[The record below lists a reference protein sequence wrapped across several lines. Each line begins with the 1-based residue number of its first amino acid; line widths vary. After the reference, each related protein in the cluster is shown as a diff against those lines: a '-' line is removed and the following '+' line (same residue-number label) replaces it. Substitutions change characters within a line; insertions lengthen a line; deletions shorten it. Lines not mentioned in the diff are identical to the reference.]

1 MRKRFTVIYVAAGLL
16 LSVLLIVIICNAK
29 VENAAAG
36 KTFSK
41 VGDVPYNKVGLV
53 LGTGK
58 TLEGGFIN
66 PYYQY
71 RVNAAVELWKKN
83 KIQSIIISGDN
94 STTDYNEP
102 GDFRQDL
109 IKLGVDSNHI
119 YLDYA
124 GFRTFDS
131 MVRLKK
137 IFGQDSVTVISQEFH
152 NERALYIAKR
162 EGIVA
167 VGFNARDV
175 NAKQGI
181 KVQAREKLARV
192 KLFVDYL
199 VGTEPKFLG
208 KKVNIQ

>member
-1 MRKRFTVIYVAAGLL
+1 MRKRFILLYVTAGLL
-16 LSVLLIVIICNAK
+16 LSILLVVIICNAK

-41 VGDVPYNKVGLV
+41 VEDVPHNKVGLV

-58 TLEGGFIN
+58 TMEGGFIN

-71 RVNAAVELWKKN
+71 RVNAAVKLWKN
-83 KIQSIIISGDN
+83 HKIQSIIISGDN

-102 GDFRQDL
+102 ADFRKDL

-131 MVRLKK
+131 MIRLKK
-137 IFGQDSVTVISQEFH
+137 IFGQDSVTIISQQFH

-167 VGFNARDV
+167 IGFNARDV
-175 NAKQGI
+175 NVKQSLWMQ
-181 KVQAREKLARV
+181 VRERLARV

-199 VGTEPKFLG
+199 AGTEPKFLG
-208 KKVNIQ
+208 EKVSIQ

>member
-1 MRKRFTVIYVAAGLL
+1 MRKSFILLYLTAGLL
-16 LSVLLIVIICNAK
+16 LSILLIVIICNAK

-41 VGDVPYNKVGLV
+41 AEDVPYNKVGLV

-58 TLEGGFIN
+58 TIEGGFIN

-71 RVNAAVELWKKN
+71 RVNAAVELWKNN

-102 GDFRQDL
+102 ADFRQDL

-137 IFGQDSVTVISQEFH
+137 IFGQDS
-152 NERALYIAKR
+152 
-162 EGIVA
+162 
-167 VGFNARDV
+167 
-175 NAKQGI
+175 
-181 KVQAREKLARV
+181 
-192 KLFVDYL
+192 
-199 VGTEPKFLG
+199 
-208 KKVNIQ
+208 